1 MTSKGVVDL
10 PGMYFLGF
18 SRYYKERT
26 ISIEPILPMASV
38 SNATYLEEGLSF
50 L

>member
-1 MTSKGVVDL
+1 MTGKGAVNL

-18 SRYYKERT
+18 SRYYKERM
-26 ISIEPILPMASV
+26 ISTELFLPMASV
-38 SNATYLEEGLSF
+38 SKATYLEEGLSF